1 MNKHIINA
9 LSSYEFTYE
18 KYTAYGQI
26 DGYEVN
32 VLSRPLDIGPVLVF
46 STYMPLEKK
55 NAFISRIKAY
65 NFSMVS
71 ASALEFGVVV
81 TIGVMTSGGIE
92 KKFKKVLPVILN
104 LLHEFEAPKKEVCP
118 LSGIEMD
125 DLNSKVAPIP
135 ELSIK
140 VRLTNDAITNVN
152 NQIEKIN
159 EVYEEAPNNYLKG
172 MGGLFIGALVGVL
185 LTIGLGLLG
194 YITAFASFISIILG
208 TFLYSKFG
216 GKQNKMMIL
225 MSFVI
230 TTISILLAVFVIYII
245 LANDLMIEADLA
257 YRGMDAFKFAMANS
271 KEFNRSFLLDL
282 VLNLVFIVL
291 GIVISFF
298 TLKKMIKRPKK
309 VE

>member
-1 MNKHIINA
+1 MNKHVINA

-18 KYTAYGQI
+18 KYTAYGHI

-32 VLSRPLDIGPVLVF
+32 VLARPLDIGPVLVF

-55 NAFISRIKAY
+55 NAFISRIKVH

-92 KKFKKVLPVILN
+92 KKFKEVLPVILN

-125 DLNSKVAPIP
+125 DLNSKLAPIP

-140 VRLTNDAITNVN
+140 VRLTNDAIVNVN

-159 EVYEEAPNNYLKG
+159 DEYEEAPNNYLKG

-230 TTISILLAVFVIYII
+230 TTIFILLAVFVIYII
-245 LANDLMIEADLA
+245 LANNLVIEADLA

-271 KEFNRSFLLDL
+271 EEFKRSFLLDL
-282 VLNLVFIVL
+282 VLNLVFIIL

>member
-1 MNKHIINA
+1 MNKHVINA

-32 VLSRPLDIGPVLVF
+32 VLCRPLDIGPVLVF

-55 NAFISRIKAY
+55 NAFISRIKAH

-81 TIGVMTSGGIE
+81 TIGIMTPGGTE
-92 KKFKKVLPVILN
+92 KKFKEVLPVILN
-104 LLHEFEAPKKEVCP
+104 LLHEFEAPKKDVCP

-140 VRLTNDAITNVN
+140 VRLTNDSIANLN

-159 EVYEEAPNNYLKG
+159 EEYEEAPNNYLKG

-225 MSFVI
+225 MSFLI

-245 LANDLMIEADLA
+245 LANNLMIEADLA

-271 KEFNRSFLLDL
+271 EEFNRSFLLDL

-291 GIVISFF
+291 GIAISFF
-298 TLKKMIKRPKK
+298 PLKKMIKRPKK